1 MSGSGGDGG
10 SGFSGKKEE
19 EELSVS
25 VEEGG
30 DSDALRALDSLT
42 LSWTTKKATKRR

>member
-25 VEEGG
+25 VEGG

-42 LSWTTKKATKRR
+42 LS